1 MVVENLSLPDALRV
15 AAALIRIEH
24 GPGCPDFAR
33 WRKDAL
39 LLERV
44 ADDPEGSERGE
55 ALRVA
60 STYLG
65 AGLVGAAR

>member
-1 MVVENLSLPDALRV
+1 MVVENLSLPDALRAT
-15 AAALIRIEH
+15 AAMIRIEH

-33 WRKDAL
+33 WRRDAL
-39 LLERV
+39 LLEQV
-44 ADDPEGSERGE
+44 ADNPEDPRRGE

-65 AGLVGAAR
+65 AGLVGAAS